1 VALFALMRQANSKIK
16 TYILMKYLSRD
27 EMIEWLEKQLP
38 ANKNVDYT
46 EDLYGNAGGIAM
58 SGEDGAEWKGDV
70 IYDYYA
76 DDSFNSHRTFGV
88 LNDWEAELNK
98 RGWWSEWRD
107 AGSVCLWEL

>member
-1 VALFALMRQANSKIK
+1 
-16 TYILMKYLSRD
+16 MKYLSRD
-27 EMIEWLEKQLP
+27 EMIEWLEEQLP
-38 ANKNVDYT
+38 TSKNVDYT
-46 EDLYGNAGGIAM
+46 EDLYGNAGGIGM
-58 SGEDGAEWKGDV
+58 SGEDGAEWKGHE

-76 DDSFNSHRTFGV
+76 DDNFNNNRTFGV

>member
-1 VALFALMRQANSKIK
+1 
-16 TYILMKYLSRD
+16 MKYLSRD
-27 EMIEWLEKQLP
+27 KMIEWLEEQLP

-46 EDLYGNAGGIAM
+46 EDLYGNTGGIAM
-58 SGEDGAEWKGDV
+58 SGEDGAEWKGDI

-107 AGSVCLWEL
+107 AGSVCLWEE